1 MAIIQS
7 AVERKLSALL
17 GAKVTFQ
24 KFHVSPF
31 TGTIEAAGVSIGD
44 DEERP
49 LLTIVLVRAEI
60 SIKRALKGEIVVKS
74 VTVERPVVTAIR
86 WSDGTS
92 NLPRTI
98 SRMSDAPPPDD
109 KTTWKLDVEKLFI
122 IDGQVSLRLG
132 TYELASQRVLMELHR
147 FGGTDY
153 SLTFLAEDVRRR
165 DQEAM
170 IGTVGVTGRITNA
183 ADLTT
188 ISEAGMEADL
198 TIGDWG
204 VVTFKT
210 PRIRS
215 LQGEIELRGRITLQ
229 QLIALL
235 PPRHG

>member
-1 MAIIQS
+1 MAIVQGVI
-7 AVERKLSALL
+7 ERKLSALL

-24 KFHVSPF
+24 KFNVSLF
-31 TGTIEAAGVSIGD
+31 TGTIEAAGVAVGD

-49 LLTIVLVRAEI
+49 LLTIVLVHAEI

-74 VTVERPVVTAIR
+74 VTVEKPAFTVIR
-86 WSDGTS
+86 WGDGTS
-92 NLPRTI
+92 NLPRTT
-98 SRMSDAPPPDD
+98 SPNSDVPADD
-109 KTTWKLDVEKLFI
+109 KTTWKFDVEKLFI
-122 IDGQVSLRLG
+122 IDGQVTLRLG
-132 TYELASQRVLMELHR
+132 TYELLSPRVLMELNR

-153 SLTFLAEDVRRR
+153 SLTILAEDVRRR
-165 DQEAM
+165 DQEAI